1 MKQQTNTGMPP
12 NNVVALPLQPK
23 KKKMRAEDKW
33 SPKVMKLG
41 YTPLP
46 NLLLRAQAKLKLSPL
61 QFNITAQLLMHWWD
75 ADDYPF
81 LAKETIATRIGKSP
95 RQVQRVLT
103 QLEKKGYLKR
113 VARYLG
119 KKQQTSNAFS
129 LDGLVTKLKSIEP
142 EFTKAAEQARLKRK
156 KLEAAS
162 AKRGLAQRIERLLSI

>member
-1 MKQQTNTGMPP
+1 M
-12 NNVVALPLQPK
+12 
-23 KKKMRAEDKW
+23 
-33 SPKVMKLG
+33 
-41 YTPLP
+41 P

-119 KKQQTSNAFS
+119 KKLQTSNAFS
-129 LDGLVTKLKSIEP
+129 LDGLVKKLKSIEP

-162 AKRGLAQRIERLLSI
+162 ASQRIERLLSI